1 MGNTTHRRPA
11 ADIRAAIAAERR
23 ELAAMLDGLSA
34 EEWDAPTLCGGWRV
48 REVAAHMTMG
58 FRYSLSKTAW
68 ELIRSRGSLHR
79 MTDRCA
85 RKDSAAHSTRELAAL
100 LRDHADHPWRPP
112 VGGIEAALGHD
123 VIHGLDIT
131 VALGLD
137 RRVPED
143 RVRILLESVN
153 ARTLKFF
160 KADLGGIELRADD
173 LDWSFGTG
181 TPLSGAAQDLLLLA
195 YGRRLPQ
202 DTSAANQAVAS
213 SLRRCDRVSPRTVT
227 GMPAVQRRQRQAATR
242 STLRRPGRDRH
253 PGRLRREGPD
263 RSVRSWEGPRPPVDC
278 DGVPLRQRL
287 TASAAKVR
295 IDSEARF
302 WF

>member
-11 ADIRAAIAAERR
+11 AEIRAAIATERR
-23 ELAAMLDGLSA
+23 ELAAVLGDLSA

-48 REVAAHMTMG
+48 REVAAHMSMG
-58 FRYSLSKTAW
+58 FRYSLSKMAW
-68 ELIRSRGSLHR
+68 ELIRARGNLHR

-85 RKDSAAHSTRELAAL
+85 RKDAATHSTRELAAL
-100 LRDHADHPWRPP
+100 LSDNADHPWRPP

-143 RVRILLESVN
+143 HVHILLESVN

-160 KADLGGIELRADD
+160 GADLGGIELRADD
-173 LDWSFGTG
+173 LDWRFGTG

-195 YGRRLPQ
+195 YGRRLP
-202 DTSAANQAVAS
+202 
-213 SLRRCDRVSPRTVT
+213 
-227 GMPAVQRRQRQAATR
+227 
-242 STLRRPGRDRH
+242 
-253 PGRLRREGPD
+253 PGRLRGELDD
-263 RSVRSWEGPRPPVDC
+263 RF
-278 DGVPLRQRL
+278 L
-287 TASAAKVR
+287 AAQ
-295 IDSEARF
+295 A
-302 WF
+302 